1 MNTEPAYLRD
11 LPTATLAEA
20 RADLPKLANLAH
32 YTGQTTLLT
41 RYGKPWAVIA
51 PISATLVGEPHPPGQ
66 DIADLAER
74 LAALGGSTA
83 TTSDIVE
90 AVREVREEG
99 DT

>member
-1 MNTEPAYLRD
+1 MNTEPANLRD

-32 YTGQTTLLT
+32 YTGQITLLT

-51 PISATLVGEPHPPGQ
+51 PLSAARADEPHPPGE
-66 DIADLAER
+66 DISDLAER

-83 TTSDIVE
+83 TTSDIV
-90 AVREVREEG
+90 AALREVREEG